1 MPGGGGAVGRG
12 EGTVAHAACHT
23 SARMQGEVAGGSVTE
38 RSGTP
43 IVGRIG
49 AGYGPYRG
57 GSAVG
62 RGGGT
67 VAHAARVAQMNECRI
82 RLLVA
87 LARARQGVRGGPQTL

>member
-1 MPGGGGAVGRG
+1 MGRG

-23 SARMQGEVAGGSVTE
+23 SARMQGEVAGGSATE
-38 RSGTP
+38 KGLALPSW
-43 IVGRIG
+43 
-49 AGYGPYRG
+49 AGLGLDMGPTGG

-67 VAHAARVAQMNECRI
+67 VAHATRVAQMNECRM